1 MNRREALRG
10 TRVGRALR
18 PVRVTLRDSA
28 RTARDARRWVAIARA
43 PRPTGSVPRVYYGQ
57 DRVPAPSEPAHGGTV
72 KLQALQGEFPNQP
85 RGFDVLYLGSSTV
98 PPDSRT
104 LIWLARRRG
113 ARLVWNQDGV
123 AYRGWYGD
131 GFEKVNRPLAR
142 GLHEADHV
150 FFQSEFCKLSA
161 DRFLGEREG
170 PWEVL
175 YNPVDVERF
184 TPRPSG
190 RGRGLTVLLGGNQ
203 YQRYRFESA
212 ARAFAIVARERPDA
226 RLLVS
231 GRLSW
236 TQADDPPD
244 AERTAR
250 RLVDELGIAERV
262 EFIGA
267 YVQDNAPALMQRADL
282 LLHTKYNDP
291 CPGVVLEAMAS
302 GLPVVYS
309 ASGGLPELV
318 GTDAGIGIDAPLDFE
333 RDHPPD
339 PHALAAAVLAV
350 AASLDEYGEA
360 ARSRAVE
367 RFDVRAWVRRHREV
381 FGELSDR

>member
-1 MNRREALRG
+1 MSRREAVRRTRLGRVLRQ
-10 TRVGRALR
+10 A
-18 PVRVTLRDSA
+18 RVTARDVA
-28 RTARDARRWVAIARA
+28 RTARDARRWAAIARA
-43 PRPTGSVPRVYYGQ
+43 PRPAEGAPRVFYGR
-57 DRVPAPSEPAHGGTV
+57 DRIPARSEPAHGGTV
-72 KLQALQGEFPNQP
+72 KFQALQDEFPNEP
-85 RGFDVLYLGSSTV
+85 RGFDVLYLGSSTL
-98 PPDSRT
+98 PADSRT

-113 ARLVWNQDGV
+113 AGVVWNQDGV

-131 GFEKVNRPLAR
+131 GFENVNRPFAR
-142 GLHEADHV
+142 ALHEADHV

-161 DRFLGEREG
+161 DRFLGKREG
-170 PWEVL
+170 PWEIL

-184 TPRPSG
+184 TPAPTERA
-190 RGRGLTVLLGGNQ
+190 RDLTVLLGGNQ

-212 ARAFAIVARERPDA
+212 ARAFAIVARERGDA

-236 TQADDPPD
+236 TQADDPPE

-250 RLVDELGIAERV
+250 RLVEELGIAGRV
-262 EFIGA
+262 EFVGA
-267 YVQDNAPALMQRADL
+267 YVQDDAPTLMRRADL

-309 ASGGLPELV
+309 ASGGVPELV
-318 GTDAGIGIDAPLDFE
+318 GADAGIGIDAPFDFE
-333 RDHPPD
+333 QDHPPD
-339 PHALAAAVLAV
+339 PEALAAAVLTV
-350 AASLDEYGEA
+350 AQRLDDFGEA
-360 ARSRAVE
+360 ARRRAVE
-367 RFDVRAWVRRHREV
+367 RFDVRAWVQRHREL